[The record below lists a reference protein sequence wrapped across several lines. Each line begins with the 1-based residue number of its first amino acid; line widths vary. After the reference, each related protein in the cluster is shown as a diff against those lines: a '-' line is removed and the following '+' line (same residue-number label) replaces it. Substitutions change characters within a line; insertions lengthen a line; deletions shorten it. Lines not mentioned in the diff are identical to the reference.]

1 MLRHTESKHA
11 VIILSAAP
19 KVRSRRIPRSV
30 SLKSHGYRRTG
41 SFDSGGFAACAQD
54 DGETR
59 GGRSY
64 QWLTTTSPTLIRSY
78 SSTAFSGGRFT
89 QPWLP

>member
-1 MLRHTESKHA
+1 M
-11 VIILSAAP
+11 IP
-19 KVRSRRIPRSV
+19 CGDSRKT
-30 SLKSHGYRRTG
+30 LGWHRTG